1 MLGLMQD
8 WPLLIHRIIDYAAV
22 QHGAR
27 PVISRSVEG
36 PMHRTTYAEVRQRS
50 LRLSKRLAA
59 DGIRLGDRIATLAW
73 NTWRHLETWY
83 GITGI
88 GAIYH
93 TVNPRLFEDQI
104 AYIINHA
111 EDRILFLDLTF
122 VPLVERLADKLPTI
136 ERYVVLTDGAHMPQ
150 TSLRNAVAYEAW
162 LSEADDDFAW
172 ARFEEN
178 TAAGLCY
185 TSGTTGLPKGVL
197 YSHRSNVLLGLMVNN
212 PAFIALKPTDMA
224 MPVVPLFHANAWGF
238 SFAAPMSGAGLV
250 MPGAKLDGASVL
262 EILETTGVTVTAA
275 VPTVWL
281 GLLQHLDATG
291 KRLSHL
297 ERVVIGGSACPRA
310 MTERFERDYGVT
322 VDHAWGMTEM
332 SPIGSYCSLKPEV
345 ADLEGEARLDLKM
358 KQGYAPFGVEFR
370 LTDDD
375 GRDLPWD
382 GTTFGRLKVA
392 GLAVAKA
399 YFKSDEPILDDRGF
413 FDTGDVATID
423 PNGYMAITDRSKDVI
438 KSGGEWISSIDL
450 ENLAVGHP
458 DVAEAA
464 VIGVQHPKWD
474 ERPLL
479 IVVPKEGRTP
489 DKADILAFM
498 APRIAKWWMPDDV
511 VVVPAI
517 PHTAT
522 GKIQKTALRDQFR
535 DYRLPGAA

>member
-8 WPLLIHRIIDYAAV
+8 WPLLIHRVIDYAAL

-36 PMHRTTYAEVRQRS
+36 PMHRTDYATIRQRA
-50 LRLSKRLAA
+50 LRLSKRLTA
-59 DGIRLGDRIATLAW
+59 DGIGLGDRVATLAW
-73 NTWRHLETWY
+73 NTWRHLEAWY
-83 GITGI
+83 GITGV

-93 TVNPRLFEDQI
+93 TVNPRLFEEQI
-104 AYIINHA
+104 AYIVNHA
-111 EDRILFLDLTF
+111 EDRILLLDLTF
-122 VPLVERLADKLPTI
+122 LPLVERLADKLPTI

-150 TSLRNAVAYEAW
+150 TSLRNAVAYEDW
-162 LSEADDDFAW
+162 LAEADDDFAW
-172 ARFEEN
+172 ATFDEN

-197 YSHRSNVLLGLMVNN
+197 YSHRSNVLLALTVNN
-212 PAFIALKPTDMA
+212 PAYIALSPNDMA

-238 SFAAPMSGAGLV
+238 TFAAPMSGAGLV
-250 MPGAKLDGASVL
+250 MPGPKLDGASVL
-262 EILETTGVTVTAA
+262 DILETTGVTVTAA

-291 KRLSHL
+291 SRLTHL
-297 ERVVIGGSACPRA
+297 KRVVIGGSACPRA
-310 MTERFERDYGVT
+310 MTERFERDFGVT

-345 ADLEGEARLDLKM
+345 AHLQGEARLDLKM

-375 GRDLPWD
+375 NRDLPWD

-392 GLAVAKA
+392 GFAVAKA
-399 YFKSDEPILDDRGF
+399 YFRSDEPILDDRGF

-423 PNGYMAITDRSKDVI
+423 EHGYMAITDRSKDVI

-511 VVVPAI
+511 VVVQAI